1 MSKDVV
7 AVEFATELA
16 EAWLLM
22 LGHRVQAL
30 PVINRARH
38 VIGIVTRSDFL
49 RHVELPE
56 FTTLGTRLQAFL
68 RRTPGMHSDKHEVV
82 GQIMTS
88 PVRTANDSTPI
99 AELVRMMSDDGLH
112 HVPIV
117 DAGKQLV
124 GIVTQTDLVA
134 ALYETSL
141 AELET
146 REPRESRAA
155 A

>member
-1 MSKDVV
+1 
-7 AVEFATELA
+7 
-16 EAWLLM
+16 
-22 LGHRVQAL
+22 
-30 PVINRARH
+30 
-38 VIGIVTRSDFL
+38 
-49 RHVELPE
+49 
-56 FTTLGTRLQAFL
+56 
-68 RRTPGMHSDKHEVV
+68 
-82 GQIMTS
+82 
-88 PVRTANDSTPI
+88 
-99 AELVRMMSDDGLH
+99 MMSDDGLH

-141 AELET
+141 AELEN